1 VIERSRRAKVKKGDG
16 AAVSGLIED
25 AFFQSDF
32 AICITDPRGI
42 LLRVNDAYR
51 NLYKYPDQESLI
63 GKPVSIVR
71 SPLTPESLYQDM
83 WKTIAAG
90 GIWRGQMNNQ
100 AKDGS
105 EVYIHLTISPIR
117 RNGIVTGFLGLSMD
131 RAQQV
136 ILEKQLMHA
145 NKLMAIGTLGAGL
158 AHELNNPL
166 ASILLDAEYL
176 RDIMGEIIAC
186 PAADQARQA
195 AISIIQGS
203 EKMRRVLEH
212 LLLYAKP
219 EASQANSTIALA
231 PFLEDCFLFV
241 AHHLQGLGIEVD
253 LDAEPGLHVIGNRKE
268 LESVIHNLLSN
279 SMDAFAACGRKD
291 KRIQVRAVAESG
303 SALVRIDF
311 KDNAGGI
318 DPEVMTRIFEPF
330 FTTKGGSGSGL
341 GLSLSRHIMAAHGGQ
356 IECESAADETVFHL
370 VLPVSKA
377 DGRGKV
383 LDFRGRSSPG
393 KATLDGTANG
403 TGGAV
408 SPDLGPRA
416 DDTRR

>member
-1 VIERSRRAKVKKGDG
+1 MATGTESGTG
-16 AAVSGLIED
+16 AMIED

-32 AICITDPRGI
+32 AICITDPKGI

-51 NLYKYPDQESLI
+51 NLYKFPTMGDLV

-83 WKTIAAG
+83 WKTIASG
-90 GIWRGQMNNQ
+90 GVWRGQMNNR

-117 RNGIVTGFLGLSMD
+117 RNGEVTGFLGLSLD

-136 ILEKQLMHA
+136 ILERQLMSA

-176 RDIMGEIIAC
+176 RDILGDVIAC

-195 AISIIQGS
+195 ALSIIQGA

-219 EASQANSTIALA
+219 EAPQANSTIAIG
-231 PFLEDCFLFV
+231 PFLEDCLLFV
-241 AHHLQGLGIEVD
+241 SDHLRGLGIEITIEAD
-253 LDAEPGLHVIGNRKE
+253 QGLYVVGNRKE
-268 LESVIHNLLSN
+268 LESIIHILLAN
-279 SMDAFAACGRKD
+279 SMEAFESVKPDRKS
-291 KRIQVRAVAESG
+291 IHVRAARESG
-303 SALVRIDF
+303 SALIRIDF
-311 KDNAGGI
+311 RDNAGGI
-318 DPEVMTRIFEPF
+318 APEVLQRIFEPF

-341 GLSLSRHIMAAHGGQ
+341 GLSLSRHILAAHGGQ
-356 IECESAADETVFHL
+356 IECESSGGETAFHIL
-370 VLPVSKA
+370 LPSSTGTQA
-377 DGRGKV
+377 GK
-383 LDFRGRSSPG
+383 DP
-393 KATLDGTANG
+393 A
-403 TGGAV
+403 GAV
-408 SPDLGPRA
+408 LRPRLQGKIA
-416 DDTRR
+416 SGS

>member
-1 VIERSRRAKVKKGDG
+1 MNSLDSPGGVGM
-16 AAVSGLIED
+16 IED

-32 AICITDPRGI
+32 AICITDPKGI
-42 LLRVNDAYR
+42 LLRINDAYR
-51 NLYKYPDQESLI
+51 NLYKYPDAASLV

-71 SPLTPESLYQDM
+71 SPLTPESLYHDM

-90 GIWRGQMNNQ
+90 GVWRGQMSNR

-105 EVYIHLTISPIR
+105 DVYIHLTISPIR
-117 RNGIVTGFLGLSMD
+117 RNGKVTGFLGLSLD

-136 ILEKQLMHA
+136 ILEKQLMNA

-176 RDIMGEIIAC
+176 RDTLGEIIAC
-186 PAADQARQA
+186 PSADQARQA
-195 AISIIQGS
+195 AISIIQGT

-219 EASQANSTIALA
+219 EAPQANSTIALA

-241 AHHLQGLGIEVD
+241 SRHLQSLGIEVVIKAD
-253 LDAEPGLHVIGNRKE
+253 PGLHVVGNRKE
-268 LESVIHNLLSN
+268 LESIIHNLLAN
-279 SMDAFAACGRKD
+279 SMDAFSSSQTAG
-291 KRIQVRAVAESG
+291 KRIQVTASAESA

-311 KDNAGGI
+311 RDNAGGI
-318 DPEVMTRIFEPF
+318 DPEVLPRVFEPF

-341 GLSLSRHIMAAHGGQ
+341 GLSLSRHILAAHGGQ
-356 IECESAADETVFHL
+356 IECESEGGETVFRM
-370 VLPVSKA
+370 VLPSTQRPLRKEA
-377 DGRGKV
+377 DNREA
-383 LDFRGRSSPG
+383 PG
-393 KATLDGTANG
+393 YGEAAPNG
-403 TGGAV
+403 GQW
-408 SPDLGPRA
+408 A
-416 DDTRR
+416 DDPRR